1 MRHRNKVKKMS
12 RTASHRRAT
21 LRNLATALFENK
33 QIRTTFAKAKAA
45 QGYVERLITHGKT
58 DTVHARRQVF
68 KLVQDRTLVKTLFDE
83 IAPSFADRKGGYTRV
98 VKLGMR
104 RGDGAQMAVLQLVGF
119 EPFPVSE
126 EEKPK
131 KAKRKKKATP
141 DEAAV
146 AAPAAEMTD
155 TETKAA
161 KSPKK
166 TEETAETI
174 KAEAAET
181 PAATEEK
188 TETVEAPTAEA
199 ETAEEATA
207 EEAAPEEKEEKK
219 PKAKSRK
226 KKTDE

>member
-1 MRHRNKVKKMS
+1 MRHRNKVKKMG

-21 LRNLATALFENK
+21 LRNLATALFANK

-45 QGYVERLITHGKT
+45 QSYVERLITQGKAN
-58 DTVHARRQVF
+58 TVHARRQVF

-83 IAPSFADRKGGYTRV
+83 IAPGFADRKGGYTRV

-131 KAKRKKKATP
+131 KAKRKKKAAP
-141 DEAAV
+141 EEAAV
-146 AAPAAEMTD
+146 AAPAAETAD
-155 TETKAA
+155 SETKAA

-166 TEETAETI
+166 TRA
-174 KAEAAET
+174 KLEATE
-181 PAATEEK
+181 PAEEK
-188 TETVEAPTAEA
+188 TETAEAVTAEA
-199 ETAEEATA
+199 ETVKEAPAEESAA
-207 EEAAPEEKEEKK
+207 EEAAPEKQEEKK